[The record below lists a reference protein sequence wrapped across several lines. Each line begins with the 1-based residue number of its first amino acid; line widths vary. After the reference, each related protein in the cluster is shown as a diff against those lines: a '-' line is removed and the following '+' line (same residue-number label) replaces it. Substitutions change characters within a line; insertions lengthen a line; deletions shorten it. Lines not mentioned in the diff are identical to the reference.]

1 MATFTIGIKLSTT
14 DSDGHKF
21 TSAPTYVLANTAT
34 GMIETSKGI
43 VQALMLLENVGVIDS
58 YDVVLKCEAD
68 KETAGAVR

>member
-14 DSDGHKF
+14 DSDGNKF
-21 TSAPTYVLANTAT
+21 TSAPTYVQATTAT
-34 GMIETSKGI
+34 NMVDVSKGI

-58 YDVVLKCEAD
+58 YDVVLKCEND